1 MKEDIICAAVAIAVS
16 VVIMFLLSV
25 IKKMCKKY
33 IGRKGA
39 EKS

>member
-25 IKKMCKKY
+25 IKKKCKKY